1 MFPESGIPWDES
13 RCNSEI
19 DITFLE
25 IWISNGGSGVHDIDM
40 KDMVDNNLKEQ
51 KYNS

>member
-25 IWISNGGSGVHDIDM
+25 IWIRKGGSGVHDIHM
-40 KDMVDNNLKEQ
+40 KYMEDNDLK
-51 KYNS
+51 